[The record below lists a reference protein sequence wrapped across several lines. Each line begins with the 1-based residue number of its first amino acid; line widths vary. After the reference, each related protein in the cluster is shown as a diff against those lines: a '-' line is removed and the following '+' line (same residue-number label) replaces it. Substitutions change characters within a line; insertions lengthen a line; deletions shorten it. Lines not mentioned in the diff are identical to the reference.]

1 MDAPKSSRR
10 FGNVDLDPAE
20 LYNLKV
26 LQGVSLAS
34 VEDLLAACEMRELN
48 EGDVLISEGQQ
59 NHELYMVLSGRL
71 CVHLESPKSQPVAW
85 LEAGET
91 VGELSVLDP
100 SPASA
105 WVVAAAPSRLLA
117 VDERTFWRVVDAS
130 HEFAVNLLL
139 LLAQRLR
146 ANNSTV
152 SRNLR
157 LSREYK
163 QHAMLDALTGL
174 YNRRWLDEALP
185 RFASRYARSKKPLS
199 LLMVDIDFFKR
210 VNDTYGHPAGDQV
223 LRTVARTLRDNLR
236 PSDLAARFGGEEF
249 TVILPDTTGAFA
261 RAAAERVRAAV
272 ASAAMRTDA
281 GEDLPSVTISI
292 GGAVLGGD
300 ATSGALI
307 AAADAALYESKHGG
321 RDRVTF

>member
-1 MDAPKSSRR
+1 
-10 FGNVDLDPAE
+10 
-20 LYNLKV
+20 
-26 LQGVSLAS
+26 
-34 VEDLLAACEMRELN
+34 
-48 EGDVLISEGQQ
+48 
-59 NHELYMVLSGRL
+59 
-71 CVHLESPKSQPVAW
+71 
-85 LEAGET
+85 
-91 VGELSVLDP
+91 
-100 SPASA
+100 
-105 WVVAAAPSRLLA
+105 
-117 VDERTFWRVVDAS
+117 VVDAS

-152 SRNLR
+152 SHNLR

-185 RFASRYARSKKPLS
+185 RFAARYARSKKPLS

-223 LRTVARTLRDNLR
+223 LRTVARTMRDNLR

-249 TVILPDTTGAFA
+249 TVILPDTTAQYA

-272 ASAAMRTDA
+272 AAAPMVTDTGA
-281 GEDLPSVTISI
+281 SLPPVTISI
-292 GGAVLGGD
+292 GGAVLGSD
-300 ATSGALI
+300 ATPGGLI
-307 AAADAALYESKHGG
+307 AAADAALYESKHAG

>member
-1 MDAPKSSRR
+1 K
-10 FGNVDLDPAE
+10 
-20 LYNLKV
+20 
-26 LQGVSLAS
+26 
-34 VEDLLAACEMRELN
+34 
-48 EGDVLISEGQQ
+48 GD
-59 NHELYMVLSGRL
+59 
-71 CVHLESPKSQPVAW
+71 PVAW

-117 VDERTFWRVVDAS
+117 VDEGTFWRVVDAS

-152 SRNLR
+152 THNLR

-185 RFASRYARSKKPLS
+185 RFASRYTRSKKPLS

-210 VNDTYGHPAGDQV
+210 VNDTHGHPAGDQV
-223 LRTVARTLRDNLR
+223 LRTVAQTLRDNLR

-249 TVILPDTTGAFA
+249 TVILPDTTGTFA
-261 RAAAERVRAAV
+261 RVVAERVRAAV
-272 ASAAMRTDA
+272 ASAPMLSDA
-281 GEDLPSVTISI
+281 GETLPSVTISI

-300 ATSGALI
+300 DTCGALL